1 VPRYF
6 LALEYD
12 GAGFCGWQKQQNG
25 LAVQTVVE
33 TAVERLCGEP
43 RPVQAAG
50 RTDAGVHALGQV
62 AHVDLPKDYGEAKVR
77 DALNH
82 HLRPHPVA
90 VLAARRVAADAHA
103 RFDAIGRAYLYRIR
117 NRRPPLTLEADRAWQ
132 VPQPLDAAAMAEAAA
147 GLVGRHDF
155 SSFRAAEC
163 QAESAVKTL
172 DRLTV
177 RRREDVVEIEAAA
190 RSFLHHQVRNIVGTL
205 VLVGKGAWTV
215 ADARAA
221 LAAKRRSAAGPT
233 APAAGLYLTRVD
245 YPLTC
250 PSPDAGPAS
259 RPAAG

>member
-1 VPRYF
+1 MPRYF
-6 LALEYD
+6 LTLEYD
-12 GAGFCGWQKQQNG
+12 GSGFCGWQKQANG
-25 LAVQTVVE
+25 VAVQEVVE
-33 TAVERLCGEP
+33 TAVERLCRDT
-43 RPVQAAG
+43 RPVHAAG
-50 RTDAGVHALGQV
+50 RTDAGVHALGQI
-62 AHVDLPKDYGEAKVR
+62 AHVDLPKDYGEGKVQ

-90 VLAARRVAADAHA
+90 VLAARRVGADAHA

-117 NRRPPLTLEADRAWQ
+117 NRRPPLTLEAGRAWQ

-163 QAESAVKTL
+163 QAESPVKTL

-177 RRREDVVEIEAAA
+177 RRTGDLVEVEAQA

-205 VLVGKGAWTV
+205 VLVGKGAWAV
-215 ADARAA
+215 AEVGAA
-221 LAAKRRSAAGPT
+221 LRARRRSAAGPT

-245 YPLTC
+245 YALTR
-250 PSPDAGPAS
+250 PSPDAGPAC
-259 RPAAG
+259 

>member
-6 LALEYD
+6 LTLEYD
-12 GAGFCGWQKQQNG
+12 GAGFCGWQKQANG

-33 TAVERLCGEP
+33 TAVERLCREP

-62 AHVDLPKDYGEAKVR
+62 AHVDLPKDYGEGKVQ

-82 HLRPHPVA
+82 HLRPRPVA

-103 RFDAIGRAYLYRIR
+103 RFDAVGRAYLYRIR
-117 NRRPPLTLEADRAWQ
+117 NRRPPLTLEAGRAWQ
-132 VPQPLDAAAMAEAAA
+132 VPPALDAAAMANAAA
-147 GLVGRHDF
+147 RLVGRHDF
-155 SSFRAAEC
+155 SSFRAVEC
-163 QAESAVKTL
+163 QAESPVKTL

-177 RRREDVVEIEAAA
+177 RRREDLVEIEAAA

-215 ADARAA
+215 ADVQAA
-221 LAAKRRSAAGPT
+221 LTAKRRSAAGPT

-245 YPLTC
+245 YALTTR
-250 PSPDAGPAS
+250 SPDAEPAC
-259 RPAAG
+259 RRAAG